1 MVGRPAAV
9 RQSKNMAKPQDPRV
23 PRSVEEYLIE
33 RAAYLSERGAGIGGA
48 VGGASGTGA
57 ARAGERGGRRNAQRA
72 HTVVEER
79 AGSVALTG
87 EQVRERIISAA
98 PRAKRPPATHV
109 LRWAVPVGTGI
120 RTSSSMLRSRRTA
133 TTARSSYEPSAKT
146 DCGCW
151 HLVRLGDWR
160 TSCGQ
165 PSCGRRSSVL
175 MSSRRDLACT
185 KSAAPGVSPS
195 RRQGLWTVQR
205 H

>member
-33 RAAYLSERGAGIGGA
+33 RVAYLSERGAGIGGA
-48 VGGASGTGA
+48 LGGASGTGA

-109 LRWAVPVGTGI
+109 LRWRCRWARVYAH
-120 RTSSSMLRSRRTA
+120 RR
-133 TTARSSYEPSAKT
+133 RCC
-146 DCGCW
+146 DHG
-151 HLVRLGDWR
+151 
-160 TSCGQ
+160 
-165 PSCGRRSSVL
+165 GRRRQPGRPTSLRQRQIVVAGIWF
-175 MSSRRDLACT
+175 D
-185 KSAAPGVSPS
+185 SATGGQAVVSHRAVGGVQS
-195 RRQGLWTVQR
+195 
-205 H
+205 